1 MFKASSIFLQNNFTY
16 ILGLFCCSIKMCLCR
31 FVLVLL
37 ESLSGSGHRFAAV
50 RPKLGDKLEK
60 YRFDPWG
67 KYIIYIYIYIYI

>member
-1 MFKASSIFLQNNFTY
+1 MAK
-16 ILGLFCCSIKMCLCR
+16 GGK

-60 YRFDPWG
+60 YRFDPWVRQWVVYRE
-67 KYIIYIYIYIYI
+67 KKKLKSLRS